1 MSIFGK
7 IARHG
12 MSKGAAFFY
21 AVAVGVA
28 ANAVID
34 YLHRGDAA
42 APSGVP
48 AAATPAPPVKSVIL
62 PALPTVPTLALP
74 DPPAAAAA
82 LPQPAVLK
90 PPPLQPAALPPDPAP
105 PPRLPALEA
114 GRAAPGE
121 VAAGAPVPLLPP
133 PQPPA
138 EPAEP
143 KRPGP
148 GSGGLY

>member
-48 AAATPAPPVKSVIL
+48 AAATPAPPVKSVTL
-62 PALPTVPTLALP
+62 PLPTVPTLALP

-114 GRAAPGE
+114 G
-121 VAAGAPVPLLPP
+121 
-133 PQPPA
+133 
-138 EPAEP
+138 
-143 KRPGP
+143 
-148 GSGGLY
+148 

>member
-48 AAATPAPPVKSVIL
+48 AAATPAPPVKSVTL

-90 PPPLQPAALPPDPAP
+90 PPPL
-105 PPRLPALEA
+105 RLPALEA
-114 GRAAPGE
+114 GRAVPGE